1 MIETRFKQT
10 ELGLIPE
17 DWEVCKIGDFTDI
30 VTGATP
36 STENSDYWNGHIRW
50 MNSSEPKIRN
60 YHPIHD

>member
-1 MIETRFKQT
+1 METRFKQT

-36 STENSDYWNGHIRW
+36 STENPDYWNGHIRHRRL
-50 MNSSEPKIRN
+50 STKP
-60 YHPIHD
+60 

>member
-30 VTGATP
+30 P
-36 STENSDYWNGHIRW
+36 
-50 MNSSEPKIRN
+50 
-60 YHPIHD
+60 